1 MVEEPEVNVEAGLE
15 KGIVEFNDEAFFEC
29 HDTLEEVWMEV
40 RGQERLFF
48 QGLVQV
54 AVGYYHLTCENYPAQ
69 STCLSGDSEAG
80 RVSAVPAGVN
90 LADLVAR
97 RRRRWRRC
105 WRSGRE
111 AGGVRSG
118 DDSKDPE
125 SAILSGRR
133 RGRVRGVS
141 NEAER

>member
-1 MVEEPEVNVEAGLE
+1 MVDEPEVNVEAGLE

-54 AVGYYHLTCENYPAQ
+54 AVGYYHLTCENYPGAEHLLERGIQ
-69 STCLSGDSEAG
+69 KLEGFPPCQ
-80 RVSAVPAGVN
+80 RGVD

-97 RRRRWRRC
+97 ASETLAEVLEIR
-105 WRSGRE
+105 
-111 AGGVRSG
+111 AGKRAVY
-118 DDSKDPE
+118 DPE
-125 SAILSGRR
+125 TIPKIRR
-133 RGRVRGVS
+133 
-141 NEAER
+141 ALY